1 MSRLPG
7 PPPMIVTHFHEW
19 LSGLGMLIC
28 RLKKL
33 AVSTV
38 FTTHATLL
46 GRYLCAG
53 SADFYNNLPFVSEL
67 CLLISWYLQCMS
79 KCPLTL
85 LVLDVIIVQPA
96 VS

>member
-1 MSRLPG
+1 
-7 PPPMIVTHFHEW
+7 MIVTHFHEW

-53 SADFYNNLPFVSEL
+53 SADFYNNLPFVSFYL
-67 CLLISWYLQCMS
+67 GACLNFVETCTCMYSLQQEY
-79 KCPLTL
+79 
-85 LVLDVIIVQPA
+85 VYNDVH
-96 VS
+96 S